1 MSKNRV
7 HFQPK
12 IELVSQPNVDKE
24 YLRVTAPNEIREKIW
39 DYLGLLDDLHIFH
52 KDGKG
57 WTQIALKT
65 LPGHDHHVS
74 YVLLTNV
81 TYIAT
86 VQIIHKAAIET
97 FLSDITHHL
106 KQLIKEVNLEIKCG
120 GITKDEMAW
129 SFNLLIKNLIKKD
142 IDIWKFN
149 IKHHYVQNRKKQVQD
164 LIDKG
169 KLARNRLIFTD
180 RKAVGLSIKELKE
193 HLRTCDDNLA
203 ILERALIRTE
213 FFDNSLVDLK
223 IQSERLIDNFL
234 SGSFKDKELT
244 VKDLYEEWKVIEEKL
259 TKLEERVL
267 SLQNG
272 FDKTSI
278 DDAQFAIKTVTPSA

>member
-7 HFQPK
+7 HFQPR
-12 IELVSQPNVDKE
+12 IELVSQHNVDKE

-106 KQLIKEVNLEIKCG
+106 KQLGEEVNLEIKCG

-129 SFNLLIKNLIKKD
+129 GFNLLIKNLIKKD
-142 IDIWKFN
+142 IDTWKFN

-193 HLRTCDDNLA
+193 RLRTCDDNLA
-203 ILERALIRTE
+203 ILEQLFVNADRIDHCIVLLKTE
-213 FFDNSLVDLK
+213 
-223 IQSERLIDNFL
+223 SEKLIDDFLLNNFN
-234 SGSFKDKELT
+234 DKEFT
-244 VKDLYEEWKVIEEKL
+244 KDIYEEWKEVEGKL
-259 TKLEERVL
+259 TTFKKEVL
-267 SLQNG
+267 SLQNE
-272 FDKTSI
+272 FNRTLI